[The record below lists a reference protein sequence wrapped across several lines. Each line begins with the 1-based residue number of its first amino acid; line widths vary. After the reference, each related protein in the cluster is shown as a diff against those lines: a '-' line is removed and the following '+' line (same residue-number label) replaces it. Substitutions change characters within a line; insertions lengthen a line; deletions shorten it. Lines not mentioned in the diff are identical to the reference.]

1 MNNITLVESDKFST
15 SFQNALS
22 NADFLDSDNIS
33 DKISETKFL
42 NNLDKAVA
50 VITKEN
56 ASFSLDLYIEL
67 NIKSSEGES
76 STTLFEVNQL
86 RKTSKQILVKFNN
99 RPNVH
104 NLYFIVTNHYSVE
117 LNGVVYI
124 VAILKLHKNK

>member
-33 DKISETKFL
+33 DKISETEFL
-42 NNLDKAVA
+42 KNLDKSLAFIA
-50 VITKEN
+50 EEN

-67 NIKSSEGES
+67 NIKASEGEA
-76 STTLFEVNQL
+76 STILFEVNQL

-99 RPNVH
+99 RPNIN

-124 VAILKLHKNK
+124 VSILKLHKNK

>member
-33 DKISETKFL
+33 DKISETEFL
-42 NNLDKAVA
+42 KNLDKSLAFIA
-50 VITKEN
+50 EEN

-67 NIKSSEGES
+67 NIKASEGES
-76 STTLFEVNQL
+76 STILFEVNQL

-99 RPNVH
+99 RPKIH

-124 VAILKLHKNK
+124 VAILRLHKTK

>member
-33 DKISETKFL
+33 DKISETEFL
-42 NNLDKAVA
+42 KNLDKSLAFIA
-50 VITKEN
+50 EEN

-67 NIKSSEGES
+67 NIKASEGES
-76 STTLFEVNQL
+76 STILFEVNQL

-99 RPNVH
+99 RPKIH
-104 NLYFIVTNHYSVE
+104 NLY
-117 LNGVVYI
+117 L
-124 VAILKLHKNK
+124 ILQKNDLLQ

>member
-1 MNNITLVESDKFST
+1 MNNIALVESEKFSK

-22 NADFLDSDNIS
+22 TAVFLSSDNIS
-33 DKISETKFL
+33 DKISETEFL
-42 NNLDKAVA
+42 KNLDKSLAFIA
-50 VITKEN
+50 EEN

-67 NIKSSEGES
+67 NIKSSEGEA

-99 RPNVH
+99 RPKIH
-104 NLYFIVTNHYSVE
+104 NLYFIVTNHYSAE
-117 LNGVVYI
+117 LNGVVYT

>member
-33 DKISETKFL
+33 DKISETEFL
-42 NNLDKAVA
+42 KNLDKSLAFIA
-50 VITKEN
+50 EEN

-67 NIKSSEGES
+67 NIKASEGES
-76 STTLFEVNQL
+76 STILFEVNQL

-99 RPNVH
+99 RPKIH
-104 NLYFIVTNHYSVE
+104 NLYFIVTNHFSVE
-117 LNGVVYI
+117 LNINYEF
-124 VAILKLHKNK
+124 